1 MYDYKKANAR
11 QRRESAITVLIFA
24 VACSLM
30 AGFLLTGLVVT
41 LGWLIESPAKLV
53 IVMGLGAILSFPVL
67 WKVFK
72 SN

>member
-1 MYDYKKANAR
+1 MHDYKKANAR
-11 QRRESAITVLIFA
+11 QCRESAITVLIFA

-30 AGFLLTGLVVT
+30 TGFLLTGLVVT

-53 IVMGLGAILSFPVL
+53 IVMGVGAVLSFPAL

-72 SN
+72 NN